1 VEVVEAHPQLTLVE
15 FEVEHGATFPFHSP
29 KRVVVT
35 VGYPP
40 GTEPSTL
47 VNRIYDRV
55 TAINEG
61 PFGLGFG
68 DDLQVEVHYTAVE
81 STDGVKGT
89 NGDE

>member
-68 DDLQVEVHYTAVE
+68 DDLHRSALHAVE